1 VSYPFIGARNFTR
14 GRDGPID
21 VLVIHA
27 MEAAERPDT
36 SEAVARW
43 FAGPD
48 APQASAHYLVD
59 ANSIVQ
65 GVRDEDVAWHAP
77 GANHNGLGFE
87 HAGYSAQRPREWD
100 DRYSRAMLGRSARL
114 VAAKCRQYGI
124 PAVWLFPADLLGGRR
139 GITSHWNVTRAFRRS
154 DHTDPGPSFPVD
166 RYVFLVRRVLRGVSA
181 QAHGVPAPEVRHIV
195 DEEPNLHRGDHG
207 WRVRR
212 LQRFLAA
219 RGLRPERD
227 GRFGGETLEAV
238 LQLQRS
244 EGLPD
249 EGVVDALTWRALVAG
264 GDRELGRV
272 EAGY

>member
-1 VSYPFIGARNFTR
+1 VYYPFIGARNFTK
-14 GRDGPID
+14 GRDSSID

-36 SEAVARW
+36 AEAVARW

-65 GVRDEDVAWHAP
+65 GVRDADVAWHAP

-87 HAGYSAQRPREWD
+87 HAGYSAQRSREWS
-100 DRYSRAMLGRSARL
+100 DRYSRAMLDRSARL
-114 VAAKCRQYGI
+114 AAAKCRQYGI
-124 PAVWLFPADLLGGRR
+124 PAVWLFPVDLLAGRR
-139 GITSHWNVTRAFRRS
+139 GITSHWNVSRAYRRS

-166 RYVFLVRRVLRGVSA
+166 RYILLVHRVLRGLSG
-181 QAHGVPAPEVRHIV
+181 QADGVPAPEVRHIV
-195 DEEPNLHRGDHG
+195 DEEPILHQGDQG

-212 LQRFLAA
+212 LQRLLAD
-219 RGLRPERD
+219 RGLEPEHD

-244 EGLPD
+244 EGLPE
-249 EGVVDALTWRALVAG
+249 EGVVDGLTWRALVAG
-264 GDRELGRV
+264 GDRQPERV
-272 EAGY
+272 DAGY